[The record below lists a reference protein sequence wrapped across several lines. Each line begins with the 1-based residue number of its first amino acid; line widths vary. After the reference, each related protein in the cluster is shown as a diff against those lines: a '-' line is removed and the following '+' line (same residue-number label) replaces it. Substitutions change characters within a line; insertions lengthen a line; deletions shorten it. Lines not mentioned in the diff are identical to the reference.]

1 MVVLTQDNMKDMRRL
16 LSATVRQ
23 VVHYT
28 LIHIIMLHRGEKRI
42 FTFAALVKPRET
54 AFLS

>member
-16 LSATVRQ
+16 LSATVRP
-23 VVHYT
+23 VVCYT
-28 LIHIIMLHRGEKRI
+28 LIHIIMLHRGEKRVFI
-42 FTFAALVKPRET
+42 FAALVKPRET

>member
-1 MVVLTQDNMKDMRRL
+1 MVVLTQDDMNDMRRL

-28 LIHIIMLHRGEKRI
+28 LFHIIMLHRGEKRI